1 MGQKWVKWAK
11 KWDKSSPDNA
21 IHSFRKRL
29 LTSKSVGAMSTYVSQ
44 YGVILLPAKTE
55 TQIQLMEDKTMTM
68 TMRDGIL
75 EELVDAVKSL
85 RGAIVAQTEVIKKL
99 TSVQASEKR
108 QRLTVDVVDNA
119 TRNDLE
125 FIFNALFYVDQEGEV
140 SRGDILRQLE
150 SRSDPRLSVDVVT
163 RTLIDSYNLT
173 KVQSKGYRAFIEI
186 ARRKARREFF
196 RDGSPILS
204 GISLRDPDKSSRDPV
219 VDLKALEDK
228 FRM

>member
-1 MGQKWVKWAK
+1 
-11 KWDKSSPDNA
+11 
-21 IHSFRKRL
+21 
-29 LTSKSVGAMSTYVSQ
+29 
-44 YGVILLPAKTE
+44 
-55 TQIQLMEDKTMTM
+55 M

-75 EELVDAVKSL
+75 EELVDAVKAL
-85 RGAIVAQTEVIKKL
+85 REAVVAQTEVIKKQ

-108 QRLTVDVVDNA
+108 QRLTVDVADST
-119 TRNDLE
+119 TRRDLE
-125 FIFNALFYVDQEGEV
+125 FIFDALFYVDQEGEV

-150 SRSDPRLSVDVVT
+150 MRSNPTLSSGGII

-204 GISLRDPDKSSRDPV
+204 GISLRKPV
-219 VDLKALEDK
+219 EYDNELINLKALQEE
-228 FRM
+228 FHL

>member
-1 MGQKWVKWAK
+1 
-11 KWDKSSPDNA
+11 
-21 IHSFRKRL
+21 
-29 LTSKSVGAMSTYVSQ
+29 
-44 YGVILLPAKTE
+44 
-55 TQIQLMEDKTMTM
+55 M

-85 RGAIVAQTEVIKKL
+85 REAVVAQTEVIKKQ

-108 QRLTVDVVDNA
+108 QRLTVDVVDNS
-119 TRNDLE
+119 TRRDLE
-125 FIFNALFYVDQEGEV
+125 FIFDSLFVVNQEGEI
-140 SRGDILRQLE
+140 SRGDIIRQLE
-150 SRSDPRLSVDVVT
+150 VRSNPRLSGDIVV

-204 GISLRDPDKSSRDPV
+204 GISLKDPIEHEIA
-219 VDLKALEDK
+219 LKALQDE
-228 FRM
+228 FEL